1 MPNTYVEYTSAISD
15 QVENGFEF
23 SFPYLN
29 DLDGTPL
36 IDVYVNG
43 TQILSSQFSISA
55 SKIVI
60 TSGVVAVGNVVKI
73 TRNSTTASP
82 LVDFVNGSVLTEE
95 ALDDAYL
102 HNYYLSQ
109 EAAEG
114 SGGEQLSKKGGTNYD
129 ADGVKITDLADPT
142 DAQDAAT
149 KAYVDTTIDTTVDA
163 LTLADFT
170 GNSLDQNLDV
180 NGYRLVD
187 VGNPLN
193 ATDGVNKQ
201 YVTGVA
207 DQLSLGTGNPPGVSK
222 FTGTGSQTDFV
233 LTFSTNHS
241 NSSAY
246 LVTLNGVVQDPADYS
261 IVAGTNDIR
270 FTTAPALGVEVI
282 VIERGYRNAFTEIPT
297 DYDYGTIA
305 PSAQFNY
312 DYGVGLAA
320 LTAFVDNGNLTGT
333 LTQFLDYGSNF
344 YESFATVFSYGTLI

>member
-60 TSGVVAVGNVVKI
+60 TSGVVAVGNAVKI

-114 SGGEQLSKKGGTNYD
+114 AGGEQLTKKGTDHYD
-129 ADGVKITDLADPT
+129 ADGAKITDLGDPT
-142 DAQDAAT
+142 DAQDAVT
-149 KAYVDTTIDTTVDA
+149 KSYVDTQDFADRAYIDGLGLDHFDGSNLLANVDMNNHRLTNIGEA
-163 LTLADFT
+163 LSPSDVSSRSYVS
-170 GNSLDQNLDV
+170 NSIDE
-180 NGYRLVD
+180 
-187 VGNPLN
+187 
-193 ATDGVNKQ
+193 AT
-201 YVTGVA
+201 
-207 DQLSLGTGNPPGVSK
+207 LGTGATPGVSRH
-222 FTGTGSQTDFV
+222 TGTGSETDFI
-233 LTFSTNHS
+233 LSFAANHS
-241 NSSAY
+241 NSSSY
-246 LVTLNGVVQDPADYS
+246 LVTVNGLVQDPEDYT
-261 IVAGTNDIR
+261 IVGGTNLIR
-270 FTTAPALGVEVI
+270 FTTAPALSADIVI
-282 VIERGYRNAFTEIPT
+282 VERGYRSAFSEIPS
-297 DYDYGTIA
+297 DYDYGSIVGTTD
-305 PSAQFNY
+305 SFY
-312 DYGVGLAA
+312 DYGSVA
-320 LTAFVDNGNLTGT
+320 
-333 LTQFLDYGSNF
+333 
-344 YESFATVFSYGTLI
+344 

>member
-114 SGGEQLSKKGGTNYD
+114 SAGEQLTKKGTDHYD
-129 ADGVKITDLADPT
+129 ADGAKITDLGDPT
-142 DAQDAAT
+142 DAQDAVT
-149 KAYVDTTIDTTVDA
+149 KSYVDTQDFADRAYIDGLGLDHFDGSNLSANVDMNNRRLTNIGEA
-163 LTLADFT
+163 LSPSDVSSRSYVS
-170 GNSLDQNLDV
+170 NSIDE
-180 NGYRLVD
+180 
-187 VGNPLN
+187 
-193 ATDGVNKQ
+193 AT
-201 YVTGVA
+201 
-207 DQLSLGTGNPPGVSK
+207 LGTGATPGVSRH
-222 FTGTGSQTDFV
+222 TGTGSETDFI
-233 LTFSTNHS
+233 LSFAANHS
-241 NSSAY
+241 NSSSY
-246 LVTLNGVVQDPADYS
+246 LVTVNGLVQDPEDYA
-261 IVAGTNDIR
+261 IVGGTNLIR
-270 FTTAPALGVEVI
+270 FTTAPALSADIVI
-282 VIERGYRNAFTEIPT
+282 VERGYRSAFSEIPS
-297 DYDYGTIA
+297 DYDYGSIVGTTD
-305 PSAQFNY
+305 SFY
-312 DYGVGLAA
+312 DYGSVA
-320 LTAFVDNGNLTGT
+320 
-333 LTQFLDYGSNF
+333 
-344 YESFATVFSYGTLI
+344 

>member
-114 SGGEQLSKKGGTNYD
+114 AGGEQLTKKGTDHYD
-129 ADGVKITDLADPT
+129 ADGAKITDLGDPT
-142 DAQDAAT
+142 DAQDAVT
-149 KAYVDTTIDTTVDA
+149 KSYVDTQDFADRAYIDGLGLDHFDGSNLSANVDMNNRRLTNIGEA
-163 LTLADFT
+163 LSPSDVSSRSYVS
-170 GNSLDQNLDV
+170 NSIDE
-180 NGYRLVD
+180 
-187 VGNPLN
+187 
-193 ATDGVNKQ
+193 AT
-201 YVTGVA
+201 
-207 DQLSLGTGNPPGVSK
+207 LGTGATPGVSRH
-222 FTGTGSQTDFV
+222 TGTGSETDFI
-233 LTFSTNHS
+233 LSFAANHS
-241 NSSAY
+241 NSSSY
-246 LVTLNGVVQDPADYS
+246 LVTVNGLVQDPEDYA
-261 IVAGTNDIR
+261 IVGGTNLIR
-270 FTTAPALGVEVI
+270 FTTAPALSADIVI
-282 VIERGYRNAFTEIPT
+282 VERGYRSAFSEIPS
-297 DYDYGTIA
+297 DYDYGSIVGTTD
-305 PSAQFNY
+305 SFY
-312 DYGVGLAA
+312 DYGSVA
-320 LTAFVDNGNLTGT
+320 
-333 LTQFLDYGSNF
+333 
-344 YESFATVFSYGTLI
+344 